1 MGKER
6 NRVNPDGKRLRNNR
20 EFKLE
25 GSGSESD
32 HRKTLTRKEYEPI

>member
-6 NRVNPDGKRLRNNR
+6 NRVNPDGKRLRYNR

-25 GSGSESD
+25 GSESD
-32 HRKTLTRKEYEPI
+32 QLKTLTRKEYEPI